1 MTMTAAEAAAGIEGG
16 QILGSLGAGGAA
28 LAITVFLIVGVKGKK
43 KIKLDADQAAVGG
56 FVAGV
61 LYGAAASVW
70 STAESVSLGLA
81 EAVRGAGVGNVGMG
95 AVALLLVILIYGV
108 RMKPGAAALAGIAAA
123 SIFAAAGGIWAV
135 LSTTVAHGLN
145 SVLI

>member
-1 MTMTAAEAAAGIEGG
+1 MTAAETAAGIQGG
-16 QILGSLGAGGAA
+16 QVLGTLGAGGAA
-28 LAITVFLIVGVKGKK
+28 LAITVFLITGIKGKHK
-43 KIKLDADQAAVGG
+43 LKLDADQAAIAG
-56 FVAGV
+56 FIAGV

-81 EAVRGAGVGNVGMG
+81 QAVKGAGVGNVGMG
-95 AVALLLVILIYGV
+95 AVALVLVIVIYGV
-108 RMKPGAAALAGIAAA
+108 KLKPRTAALAGIAAA

-145 SVLI
+145 TVLT